1 MFKSKLGIVLAVLLV
16 MVSSRN
22 MDLQPNNKQTAKHV
36 HTFLQ
41 RFLGGSA
48 DSIIKGRAFEQNS
61 APTTATTSDRSL
73 EKLQAKTS
81 SKSGDERSGFS
92 TTVWQVE
99 KAVPDLTEE
108 GNMIFVDTEE
118 ESKPE
123 EAAQPLYIT
132 PKTSQHRDSEEDQS
146 NSGNLGPGAELDVVT
161 SLHKNE
167 IDTVLEKPAGIDRS
181 IIVEST
187 YKPSHYIQDSVPF
200 VDSPPLREKEYFTA
214 KMGVRPSLDIKSA
227 YFLRPPADSVGHG
240 VSYTQL
246 EYQDPRYPFK
256 TKEKGVYS
264 SIVGGLAG
272 VLAFLLSKKVLVA
285 AVVIGLLL
293 TFGITGTTPYQLMQ
307 NFMQYQK
314 LHHDMVM
321 NVTMRTADGMTSFL
335 SHNLSVGTDMDKGVG
350 TFSAKTT
357 WDSTTAQIFM
367 FFDKVAYKMME
378 PVLEA
383 LHTFFKPQVEP
394 VKVSADSEQKNKVK
408 DYPIETYPSTS

>member
-22 MDLQPNNKQTAKHV
+22 MDLQPNNNQTAKHV

-41 RFLGGSA
+41 RFLAGSA
-48 DSIIKGRAFEQNS
+48 DSIIKGRAFKQNS

-81 SKSGDERSGFS
+81 SKSEDESS

-108 GNMIFVDTEE
+108 GNLVFVDTEE
-118 ESKPE
+118 ESKSE

-132 PKTSQHRDSEEDQS
+132 PKTSQHRDSEEGQS
-146 NSGNLGPGAELDVVT
+146 NSGNLEPGAELDVVT

-167 IDTVLEKPAGIDRS
+167 IELDTVLEKPAGIDRS
-181 IIVEST
+181 MIVESS
-187 YKPSHYIQDSVPF
+187 YEPSHYIQDSVPF

-321 NVTMRTADGMTSFL
+321 NVTMRTADGMTGVV
-335 SHNLSVGTDMDKGVG
+335 SHDLSVGADMDKGVG

-357 WDSTTAQIFM
+357 LDSTAAQIFM

-394 VKVSADSEQKNKVK
+394 VKVSADSEHKYKQKII
-408 DYPIETYPSTS
+408 P